1 MAEPLP
7 AALKIPEVSRFIN
20 RANQLRSIKPA
31 IAYWCRQQPQ
41 TSLKK
46 IADNLSQ
53 VNTMR

>member
-31 IAYWCRQQPQ
+31 IAYWCECAAIQGNPV
-41 TSLKK
+41 
-46 IADNLSQ
+46 AY
-53 VNTMR
+53 